1 MMAALL
7 TLTLT
12 SASALPAVVV
22 PPTRTVDAADTLF
35 GVRVA
40 DPYRWLEDARAPEV
54 QGWMT
59 AQDAAA
65 RAALAS
71 VPFRE
76 TLRRRLAELGRVA
89 TLTVPVLRDGRLFH
103 RSRPTGAEKAILY
116 WRPTA
121 DAADRVLLDPA
132 QLSGDG
138 STALHAW
145 APSDTGRLLA
155 YGISPKNADEQ
166 TLRVRE
172 VDSGRDRPDEIPFA
186 RWSSASWTPDDA
198 GFFYT
203 FTPPADAAIPEAQRN
218 AHSTIRYHRLGTPAA
233 KDAVVRGP
241 TGDATFFQG
250 AVVSSDGRWLIAS
263 VFRGWSA
270 NDVFIRDLRTHPPE
284 KGETGWRPLVAGR
297 SAQFSAE
304 WHGGVFYV
312 RTDDGAKRGKVV
324 VIDPDRPAP
333 EAWRVLVPE
342 DAEASID
349 GAGIVGGK
357 LVLFYTRKA
366 TNEVELRTLAGAL
379 ERRLETPPAV
389 AIEGFAGEADRPE
402 IFWGYSS
409 LTAPTVV
416 RRGRVDTASASEWGR
431 VSLPVDL
438 GAYETRQVTYRS
450 KDGTPVT
457 MFLVHKKGLAR
468 DGKTPFLLNGYGGFA
483 ISILPQFS
491 GRRVPWLEAGGAIAL
506 PNLRG
511 GAEYGEAWHQAGM
524 REQKQN
530 VFDDFIAAAEFLIAE
545 GYTSR
550 ERLVISG
557 RSNGGLL
564 MGAMLTQRPDLF
576 RAVIC
581 GVPLLD
587 MVRYHRFGAGMTWVD
602 EYGSAETEAGFR
614 TLHAYS
620 PYHRV
625 RPGTVYPTVLFLSAD
640 TDDRVDPL
648 HARKMAAALQAA
660 TKGGPVLLRI
670 ERNAGHGGA
679 DKLSQ
684 EIDEDADVFAFLMDA
699 VGLSAPAL
707 PPGGAK

>member
-7 TLTLT
+7 TLSSLT
-12 SASALPAVVV
+12 AASALPAVVL
-22 PPTRTVDAADTLF
+22 PPTRTVDTAETLH
-35 GVRVA
+35 GVTVA
-40 DPYRWLEDARAPEV
+40 DPYRWLENAATPEV
-54 QGWMT
+54 QGWMS

-65 RAALAS
+65 RAALNALS
-71 VPFRE
+71 FRE
-76 TLRRRLAELGRVA
+76 SLKRRLTELGRVA

-116 WRPTA
+116 WRPSV
-121 DAADRVLLDPA
+121 DAPDRVLLDPA
-132 QLSGDG
+132 TLSADG

-145 APSDTGRLLA
+145 SPSSSGRLLA
-155 YGISPKNADEQ
+155 FGLSPNNADEQ
-166 TLRVRE
+166 TLRVLE
-172 VDSGRDRPDEIPFA
+172 VDTGRTLADEVPFT
-186 RWSSASWTPDDA
+186 RWSQASWPPDDA
-198 GFFYT
+198 GFYYT
-203 FTPPADAAIPEAQRN
+203 HTPPAGAAIAESDRN
-218 AHSTIRYHRLGTPAA
+218 AHSTIRYHRLGTPSAQ
-233 KDAVVRGP
+233 DPVVRGP

-250 AVVSSDGRWLIAS
+250 ASVSADGRWLVAS

-270 NDVFIRDLRTHPPE
+270 NDVFVRDLRTHPPE
-284 KGETGWRPLVAGR
+284 KGDVGWRPLVAGR
-297 SAQFSAE
+297 TAQYSPE
-304 WHGGVFYV
+304 WHAGVFYV
-312 RTDDGAKRGKVV
+312 RTDDGAPRGRVV
-324 VIDPDRPAP
+324 TIDPERPAP
-333 EAWRVLVPE
+333 EHWRVLVPE
-342 DAEASID
+342 DAEASLD
-349 GAGIVGGK
+349 GTGIVGGK
-357 LVLFYTRKA
+357 LALFYTRKA
-366 TNEVELRTLAGAL
+366 TNEVELRDLNGRL

-389 AIEGFAGEADRPE
+389 AIEGFAGESDRPE
-402 IFWGYSS
+402 ILWGYSS
-409 LTAPTVV
+409 LTAPTIV
-416 RRGRVDTASASEWGR
+416 RAGRVDAAASREWGR
-431 VSLPVDL
+431 VALPVDL
-438 GAYETRQVTYRS
+438 SAYETRQVTYRS

-457 MFLVHKKGLAR
+457 MFLVHRKGMKR
-468 DGKTPFLLNGYGGFA
+468 DGKTPVLLNGYGGFA
-483 ISILPQFS
+483 ISILPVFS

-524 REQKQN
+524 RDRKQN
-530 VFDDFIAAAEFLIAE
+530 VFDDFIAAAEYLIAE

-564 MGAMLTQRPDLF
+564 MGAMITQRPELF
-576 RAVIC
+576 RAVLC

-602 EYGSAETEAGFR
+602 EYGSADTEAGFR

-625 RPGTVYPTVLFLSAD
+625 KAGTAYPSVLFLSAD

-699 VGLSAPAL
+699 VGLR
-707 PPGGAK
+707 PPPERTGK